1 MKTIEDGKNAYIH
14 QSDGLLEWVKQQ
26 AKQRRQARQERK
38 KRQAER
44 DEANQTKERAKAQ
57 HHKID

>member
-1 MKTIEDGKNAYIH
+1 MKTIEDGKNAYIN
-14 QSDGLLEWVKQQ
+14 QSGGLLEWVKQQ
-26 AKQRRQARQERK
+26 DEQRRQARQERK

-57 HHKID
+57 YHPLD